1 LHRHIGKEIRAVA
14 NLIHRK
20 ACKNNDPIP
29 YPTCD
34 DPIFNTQGSNL
45 TGMQKL
51 FLHYIWIHRHEDV
64 FQRDLEQE
72 FSIRR
77 ATATGILQ
85 LMEKNGYII
94 RTTSE
99 RDARLKKITLTDK
112 ALKIHTHSMAQ
123 IKSIEEQMRS
133 GISDRDLDIFFDV
146 LDKIKVNL
154 TNDD

>member
-1 LHRHIGKEIRAVA
+1 MQRYIGKEIRAVV

-20 ACKNNDPIP
+20 ACRHHQSIP
-29 YPTCD
+29 CGEEPTLS
-34 DPIFNTQGSNL
+34 PQEFKL

-51 FLHYIWIHRHEDV
+51 FLGYIWTHKDEDV

-112 ALKIHTHSMAQ
+112 AHKIHKYSMAQ
-123 IKSIEEQMRS
+123 IKNIEEQMRS
-133 GISDRDLDIFFDV
+133 GISERELNIFFDV

-154 TNDD
+154 TKDD